1 MGTHPIFESDFD
13 CLTEIRKMGCFTC
26 GDDDDEHKKHD
37 IKNGLPKSR
46 GCTDIICCIV
56 FLGFIVFWIAL
67 AALAFQKGDPY
78 KLIRPTDSNGNICG
92 IGDKANET
100 SLLYFDILKC
110 TSAADLATSNFQ
122 CPTYAMCVSDCPQV
136 FYSFFTN

>member
-1 MGTHPIFESDFD
+1 
-13 CLTEIRKMGCFTC
+13 MGCFTC

-46 GCTDIICCIV
+46 GCTDIICCVI

-78 KLIRPTDSNGNICG
+78 KLGCFLVFL
-92 IGDKANET
+92 T
-100 SLLYFDILKC
+100 SF
-110 TSAADLATSNFQ
+110 
-122 CPTYAMCVSDCPQV
+122 
-136 FYSFFTN
+136 